1 MKTNMCTFGKKHGW
15 QGLQL
20 MTCLVKRH
28 IYNKISG
35 HEYTKWDVC
44 DLWQAIGTLV
54 GLWF

>member
-1 MKTNMCTFGKKHGW
+1 MCTFGKKTW
-15 QGLQL
+15 LARPPVDDLPSETPYLQQ
-20 MTCLVKRH
+20 
-28 IYNKISG
+28 ISG